1 MTFYDELARTLKLR
15 LITPDRPGVGESESV
30 PDRLQNPLTWVD
42 DVAVI
47 CSTLDI
53 SRFSLLAHSAG
64 SIYALATALKM
75 PQFVRGRIHL
85 LAPWIPPSQMPK
97 GAAIGPDSQPVA
109 NLPMA
114 HRVLSLLPASMLK
127 VANSKFL
134 SATTVTGDAKAP
146 KSKKLRNTE
155 GLDYIEKQFM
165 QSYTD
170 LNDPS
175 VDSVLD
181 SNAENPADRTRNVS
195 CYQANN
201 DSLGVQ
207 GAPPSNRATP
217 SPSFRDGSASPRLPS
232 DARTALYNSALT
244 HRIWAL
250 ATLNANPAI
259 DLLTCLERR
268 KPIGFR
274 YAEVTRSIVIRHGAK
289 DSRVPLD
296 NVRWLQSIMKRCELR
311 VLEEEGH
318 SLMASASVMSSVL
331 SEIAREWDEW
341 ERIARDK
348 EKRKRGAN
356 TSGKE
361 NKPMSLRSLG
371 TITVKS

>member
-134 SATTVTGDAKAP
+134 SATTVTGDSKAL
-146 KSKKLRNTE
+146 KSKKVRNME
-155 GLDYIEKQFM
+155 GLDSIEKQFM

-175 VDSVLD
+175 LNGVLE
-181 SNAENPADRTRNVS
+181 SNEENPANRTRN
-195 CYQANN
+195 
-201 DSLGVQ
+201 
-207 GAPPSNRATP
+207 
-217 SPSFRDGSASPRLPS
+217 
-232 DARTALYNSALT
+232 
-244 HRIWAL
+244 
-250 ATLNANPAI
+250 
-259 DLLTCLERR
+259 
-268 KPIGFR
+268 
-274 YAEVTRSIVIRHGAK
+274 
-289 DSRVPLD
+289 
-296 NVRWLQSIMKRCELR
+296 
-311 VLEEEGH
+311 
-318 SLMASASVMSSVL
+318 
-331 SEIAREWDEW
+331 
-341 ERIARDK
+341 
-348 EKRKRGAN
+348 
-356 TSGKE
+356 
-361 NKPMSLRSLG
+361 
-371 TITVKS
+371 